1 MMKTNNGDLYDLIY
15 HLQQSKGCDVED
27 FDEYELENW
36 LFNEYEID
44 FESFEK
50 LINVLVPLI
59 EVGKSPLTEKIYQG
73 FAVDG
78 HWLIK
83 KEYNCLKLKSN

>member
-1 MMKTNNGDLYDLIY
+1 MIKTNSDDLYDLIY

-50 LINVLVPLI
+50 LINDLIPLCSFS
-59 EVGKSPLTEKIYQG
+59 KSPLSNKWFQG
-73 FAVDG
+73 FAFGDT
-78 HWLIK
+78 WLIK
-83 KEYNCLKLKSN
+83 NEIV